1 MYVRICVYM
10 YHIYVCILF
19 VGKLP
24 PVEYT
29 VFKESYVSLKN
40 ILSAQNL
47 SVSADV
53 ISFQD
58 EVEICTAKT
67 SFAKSTIL
75 LQQLVGPLESGN
87 TYGFY
92 QLLQVMEEHGNIA
105 TKDLAAKMKSRV
117 SSLGG
122 GPTQSS
128 SVTREPTHSQSAT
141 VSYQSSS
148 LPQGTDTMSS
158 VSPALKPSGI
168 TDDSDGVEIIDLK
181 GISKKYIYTLELAT
195 SSFHIAIP
203 YLGYYNILQ
212 VLIFYMMWPTCECLQ
227 YQSLKHINH

>member
-1 MYVRICVYM
+1 MYG
-10 YHIYVCILF
+10 L

-29 VFKESYVSLKN
+29 IFKESYVSLKN

-47 SVSADV
+47 SQYLVSADV

-58 EVEICTAKT
+58 EEEICAAKT

-75 LQQLVGPLESGN
+75 LQKLVGPLESGN

-92 QLLQVMEEHGNIA
+92 QLLQVMEGHGNIA

-128 SVTREPTHSQSAT
+128 SVTREPTRSQSAT

-158 VSPALKPSGI
+158 VSPALKPSEPSGI
-168 TDDSDGVEIIDLK
+168 TDDSDGVKIVDLK
-181 GISKKYIYTLELAT
+181 GTVI
-195 SSFHIAIP
+195 
-203 YLGYYNILQ
+203 
-212 VLIFYMMWPTCECLQ
+212 
-227 YQSLKHINH
+227 INF